1 MYKKKKATQTIK
13 LKIKLQHQF

>member
-1 MYKKKKATQTIK
+1 MYKKKKATQNIK